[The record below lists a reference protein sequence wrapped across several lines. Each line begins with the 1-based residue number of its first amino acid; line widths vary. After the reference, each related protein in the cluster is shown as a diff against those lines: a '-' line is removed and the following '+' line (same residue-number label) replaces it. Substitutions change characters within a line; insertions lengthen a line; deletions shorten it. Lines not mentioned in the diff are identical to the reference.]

1 MNYTVVTS
9 WVYDAWLEKL
19 KRKDRVVAV
28 RITARV
34 SRMETGNFGD
44 SRSVGGKVSELRLD
58 MGPGYRV
65 YFTVKGLELVIVL
78 CGGDKNSQQSDIE
91 LAKEIAKRT
100 P

>member
-1 MNYTVVTS
+1 MNYAVITS
-9 WVYDAWLEKL
+9 LVYDAWLAKL
-19 KRKDRVVAV
+19 KRKDRVMAV

-44 SRSVGGKVSELRLD
+44 TRSVGGKVFELRLD
-58 MGPGYRV
+58 IGPGYRV

-91 LAKEIAKRT
+91 LAKKIAKQT